1 MFSDCL
7 RAELD
12 AADVGLTTI
21 CPGVINTNMI
31 SNTRFDTRIDSSE
44 HVDGRRGQL
53 DKMFSLR
60 RYGPDKVANAIV
72 SAVKKNKPIRPV
84 TFEAYALYG
93 VSRVL
98 PQALRSTARVR
109 VI

>member
-31 SNTRFDTRIDSSE
+31 SNTRFDARVDSSE
-44 HVDGRRGQL
+44 LVDGRRGQL

>member
-1 MFSDCL
+1 ML
-7 RAELD
+7 KRWIAEDVRGD
-12 AADVGLTTI
+12 AAEFKLAA
-21 CPGVINTNMI
+21 GVALAQRLRPRCN
-31 SNTRFDTRIDSSE
+31 RPELLRQAF
-44 HVDGRRGQL
+44 DGRRGQL